1 MYVLQLCHDY
11 KPPFLSVANQYAAL
25 FEDTPFK
32 VVTVYLKGEPKP
44 EVIEASNSA
53 EVIFL
58 NYSSRQLRGLKRKQ
72 IADLKKLNN
81 KFNFKFVLAHRYK
94 ALFIASHIPGVPCVG
109 IHHAFGDYQR
119 LTRRWYANKH
129 RERLFLLGV
138 SDAVRD
144 DMRSCLTKWDP
155 SKIQTLYNRVDYE
168 LLKSQL
174 IDRES
179 ARKKLGLPLG
189 KFVYAN
195 VGRLHPDKDQA
206 TLIKAFS
213 QVIQKQPNSLL
224 AIMGSGR
231 LQNELEGLAK
241 TLGIMDSVL
250 FLGQVKEA
258 AKYFKAFD
266 SFVLSSDHEPFG
278 MVLLEAM
285 AAGLP
290 IISTDCGGARE
301 VVSECGSLFPL
312 GDDTALV
319 NKMLE
324 VQRFDSVMINQL
336 VESMDKKVINNFSYT
351 AVKDCFWQIPFVQ
364 QISGVSCQ

>member
-25 FEDTPFK
+25 FDDTPFK
-32 VVTVYLKGEPKP
+32 VVTVYLKGEPKE
-44 EVIEASNSA
+44 EVIKASKSSD
-53 EVIFL
+53 VIFL
-58 NYSSRQLRGLKRKQ
+58 NYSSKQLRGLKRQQ
-72 IADLKKLNN
+72 IADLKKLHK

-94 ALFIASHIPGVPCVG
+94 ALFIASHISNVPCVG

-119 LTRRWYANKH
+119 LTRRWYVNKH
-129 RERLFLLGV
+129 RQRLFLLGV

-144 DMRSCLTKWDP
+144 DMRGCLTKWNP
-155 SKIQTLYNRVDYE
+155 SNIQTLYNRVDYD
-168 LLKSQL
+168 LLKSRL

-179 ARKKLGLPLG
+179 ARKKLGLPLD

-206 TLIKAFS
+206 TLIKAFA

-231 LQNELEGLAK
+231 LQSELEELTK

-258 AKYFKAFD
+258 ARYFTAFD

-285 AAGLP
+285 VAGLP
-290 IISTDCGGARE
+290 IISTDCGGAKE
-301 VVSECGSLFPL
+301 VVSGCGALFTL
-312 GDDTALV
+312 GDDKALV
-319 NKMLE
+319 KKMLE
-324 VQRFDSVMINQL
+324 VHHYDSVMMNQL
-336 VESMDKKVINNFSYT
+336 VDSMDRKVTKNFSYA
-351 AVKDCFWQIPFVQ
+351 AVKNCFWQIPFVQ
-364 QISGVSCQ
+364 QISGV